1 GLGQLH
7 EAAQSAD
14 RLVCFG
20 GDR

>member
-1 GLGQLH
+1 LGQLH